1 MMTNIDI
8 KDKHGIVQSRAEVC
22 DDDCLYWDLVVL
34 ETGKGYCI
42 LCGDKCYKGDKCKV
56 VNKKAIKRTLQ

>member
-1 MMTNIDI
+1 MTTDN
-8 KDKHGIVQSRAEVC
+8 KKEQIVYRDRHDVVC
-22 DDDCLYWDLVVL
+22 GDGCPFWELVVL
-34 ETGKGYCI
+34 ESSKGYCI